1 MVTYFKGWGSET
13 ISPAAKIAVLDSPA
27 LVERLRVRAW
37 YGALDNNAFPLHN
50 RDISGSITL
59 MGRFSIQY
67 TGMLVQQ
74 LMEKLF
80 GKGNYII
87 YNDTDSCTGDTNII
101 VKNLYEVTYED
112 GSKKYLI
119 KEGK

>member
-1 MVTYFKGWGSET
+1 
-13 ISPAAKIAVLDSPA
+13 
-27 LVERLRVRAW
+27 
-37 YGALDNNAFPLHN
+37 
-50 RDISGSITL
+50 